1 MWWGGLGEER
11 RRSPPVRTS
20 KLLEWHEVLI
30 QQTVNGVTRGAVFA
44 LIALG
49 YTMVYGIIG
58 LINFAHGDVFMLG
71 LFISLSYLTLLGMA
85 TTLHGWQLVTVL
97 PLVFLATMLTTGT
110 INVVIDRVA
119 YRPLRHAFRLAPLIT
134 AIGVSFMLENLVL
147 IWKGP
152 APIAYPDVF
161 PSVDIL
167 REWLGMDSLLFITTK
182 DVLVLGATIPLMVA
196 LQYFVTRTRWGKAMR
211 ATAQDKETALAMGI
225 DVEKT
230 IILTFFIGGALAG
243 AAGLIQGLY
252 YNIGMWWMGYQAGLR
267 AFTAAVLGGIG
278 SMPGTALGAYPF
290 LDRWLQAQTVH
301 AVTDAMIYVLL
312 ALGLNIVVGYAGL
325 LDLGYAAFFAIG
337 AYTMGL
343 LNSPVLGSPLYG
355 HAWSFWVV
363 IWIAALV
370 SAGLGVVIGAPTLRV
385 RGDYLAIITLA
396 FGEIIPVAIRNL
408 GDITIDIGGWR
419 PVERLNLT
427 GGENGVNPVGR
438 PHLPGVN
445 FDTDFIPWYFLILV
459 IGAVSLWAMSRMR
472 DSRLGRAWMAIRE
485 DETAADCTGV
495 NPVKTKLLAFALG
508 ASFAGFAGSFYAA
521 KLQAITPGAFEF
533 NVSIMLLCMVV
544 LGGMGSLK
552 GVILGG
558 MLITLFDRILLA
570 QMSFL
575 VRWIGR
581 SLGVATLASVDLTLW
596 RWFFFGL
603 GLVVIMLI
611 RPEGLAGRRVRPPAA
626 DVDEREEALA
636 LVTAPPRPR
645 ADALPGWLREATAAR
660 AAAAPVLEVRGLTRR
675 FGGLIAVSE
684 VDLVTG
690 LLRPDR
696 GEILVAG
703 KSLVGLRPH
712 AIVGR
717 GIARTFQSIRLF
729 QNMTVLDNVLVG
741 EHCRLRASVAGAVF
755 RPPAVTVEE
764 SRARARAKEMLA
776 FVGLADKDGEL
787 AKNLAYG
794 DQRRLEIARALAT
807 EPALLLLDEP
817 TAGMNPRETDTLTEL
832 IGLLRNEIGLA
843 VLLIEHHMEVVMA
856 ISDRITVLDYGTRI
870 AEGTPGEIRRDTKV
884 IEAYLGKGYEQELVS
899 G

>member
-1 MWWGGLGEER
+1 MTD
-11 RRSPPVRTS
+11 PPRVRP
-20 KLLEWHEVLI
+20 LP
-30 QQTVNGVTRGAVFA
+30 AA
-44 LIALG
+44 L
-49 YTMVYGIIG
+49 
-58 LINFAHGDVFMLG
+58 
-71 LFISLSYLTLLGMA
+71 
-85 TTLHGWQLVTVL
+85 LVTA
-97 PLVFLATMLTTGT
+97 LV
-110 INVVIDRVA
+110 
-119 YRPLRHAFRLAPLIT
+119 
-134 AIGVSFMLENLVL
+134 
-147 IWKGP
+147 
-152 APIAYPDVF
+152 
-161 PSVDIL
+161 
-167 REWLGMDSLLFITTK
+167 
-182 DVLVLGATIPLMVA
+182 
-196 LQYFVTRTRWGKAMR
+196 
-211 ATAQDKETALAMGI
+211 
-225 DVEKT
+225 
-230 IILTFFIGGALAG
+230 
-243 AAGLIQGLY
+243 
-252 YNIGMWWMGYQAGLR
+252 
-267 AFTAAVLGGIG
+267 
-278 SMPGTALGAYPF
+278 AYPF
-290 LDRWLQAQTVH
+290 LDRTLHAQTIH

-370 SAGLGVVIGAPTLRV
+370 SAGLGVVIGFPTLRV

-438 PHLPGVN
+438 PYLPGVD

-459 IGAVSLWAMSRMR
+459 IGAGSLWAMNRMR

-495 NPVKTKLLAFALG
+495 NPIKTKLLAFALG

-570 QMSFL
+570 QMTFL
-575 VRWIGR
+575 IRWIGR
-581 SLGVATLASVDLTLW
+581 SLGVATLVSVDLTLW

-611 RPEGLAGRRVRPPAA
+611 RPEGLAGRRARPPAA

-645 ADALPGWLREATAAR
+645 AEAIPGWLREASVAPAALPTTR
-660 AAAAPVLEVRGLTRR
+660 PVLDVRGLTRR
-675 FGGLIAVSE
+675 FGGLVAVSE
-684 VDLVTG
+684 VDLVIPTRGIVGLIGPNGAGKTTFFNLVTG

-696 GEILVAG
+696 GEVLLDGA
-703 KSLVGLRPH
+703 SLVGLRPH

-729 QNMTVLDNVLVG
+729 QNMTVLENVLVG
-741 EHCRLRASVAGAVF
+741 EHCRLRASVAGVVF
-755 RPPAVTVEE
+755 RPPAVVAEE
-764 SRARARAKEMLA
+764 ARARGRAREMLG
-776 FVGLADKDGEL
+776 FVGLADKDSEL

-807 EPALLLLDEP
+807 EPTLLLLDEP

-832 IGLLRNEIGLA
+832 IGLLRGELGLA

-870 AEGTPGEIRRDTKV
+870 AEGTPAEIRRNPKV

>member
-1 MWWGGLGEER
+1 
-11 RRSPPVRTS
+11 
-20 KLLEWHEVLI
+20 
-30 QQTVNGVTRGAVFA
+30 VTDAG
-44 LIALG
+44 
-49 YTMVYGIIG
+49 
-58 LINFAHGDVFMLG
+58 
-71 LFISLSYLTLLGMA
+71 
-85 TTLHGWQLVTVL
+85 
-97 PLVFLATMLTTGT
+97 
-110 INVVIDRVA
+110 RV
-119 YRPLRHAFRLAPLIT
+119 RPLPAALL
-134 AIGVSFMLENLVL
+134 VSALV
-147 IWKGP
+147 
-152 APIAYPDVF
+152 
-161 PSVDIL
+161 
-167 REWLGMDSLLFITTK
+167 
-182 DVLVLGATIPLMVA
+182 
-196 LQYFVTRTRWGKAMR
+196 
-211 ATAQDKETALAMGI
+211 
-225 DVEKT
+225 
-230 IILTFFIGGALAG
+230 
-243 AAGLIQGLY
+243 
-252 YNIGMWWMGYQAGLR
+252 
-267 AFTAAVLGGIG
+267 
-278 SMPGTALGAYPF
+278 AYPF
-290 LDRWLQAQTVH
+290 IDRALHAQTVH

-355 HAWSFWVV
+355 HVWSFWVV

-370 SAGLGVVIGAPTLRV
+370 SAGLGVVIGFPTLRV

-438 PHLPGVN
+438 PYLPGVN

-459 IGAVSLWAMSRMR
+459 IGAVSLWAMNRMR
-472 DSRLGRAWMAIRE
+472 ASRLGRAWMAIRE

-495 NPVKTKLLAFALG
+495 NPIKTKLLAFGLG

-570 QMSFL
+570 QMTFL
-575 VRWIGR
+575 IRWIGR
-581 SLGVATLASVDLTLW
+581 SLGIATLAAVDLTLW

-603 GLVVIMLI
+603 GLVIIMLL

-645 ADALPGWLREATAAR
+645 AEAIPGWLRASTAAPSDR
-660 AAAAPVLEVRGLTRR
+660 PTTRPVLHVRGLTRR
-675 FGGLIAVSE
+675 FGGLVAVSE
-684 VDLVTG
+684 VDLVIPPRGIVGLIGPNGAGKTTFFNLVTG
-690 LLRPDR
+690 LLRPDQ
-696 GEILVAG
+696 GEILLDGA
-703 KSLVGLRPH
+703 SLVGLRPH

-741 EHCRLRASVAGAVF
+741 EHCRLRASVAGVVF
-755 RPPAVTVEE
+755 RPPAVVAEE
-764 SRARARAKEMLA
+764 ARARARAQEMLA
-776 FVGLADKDGEL
+776 FVGLDDKDGEL
-787 AKNLAYG
+787 AKNLSYG

-807 EPALLLLDEP
+807 EPTLLLLDEP
-817 TAGMNPRETDTLTEL
+817 TAGMNPRETDALTEL
-832 IGLLRNEIGLA
+832 IGLLREELGLA
-843 VLLIEHHMEVVMA
+843 VLLIEHHMEVVMT

-870 AEGTPGEIRRDTKV
+870 AEGTPAEIRRNAKV

>member
-1 MWWGGLGEER
+1 MTD
-11 RRSPPVRTS
+11 PPRVRP
-20 KLLEWHEVLI
+20 LP
-30 QQTVNGVTRGAVFA
+30 AA
-44 LIALG
+44 L
-49 YTMVYGIIG
+49 
-58 LINFAHGDVFMLG
+58 
-71 LFISLSYLTLLGMA
+71 
-85 TTLHGWQLVTVL
+85 LVTA
-97 PLVFLATMLTTGT
+97 LV
-110 INVVIDRVA
+110 
-119 YRPLRHAFRLAPLIT
+119 
-134 AIGVSFMLENLVL
+134 
-147 IWKGP
+147 
-152 APIAYPDVF
+152 
-161 PSVDIL
+161 
-167 REWLGMDSLLFITTK
+167 
-182 DVLVLGATIPLMVA
+182 
-196 LQYFVTRTRWGKAMR
+196 
-211 ATAQDKETALAMGI
+211 
-225 DVEKT
+225 
-230 IILTFFIGGALAG
+230 
-243 AAGLIQGLY
+243 
-252 YNIGMWWMGYQAGLR
+252 
-267 AFTAAVLGGIG
+267 
-278 SMPGTALGAYPF
+278 AYPF
-290 LDRWLQAQTVH
+290 LDRALHAQTIH

-370 SAGLGVVIGAPTLRV
+370 SAGLGVVIGFPTLRV

-438 PHLPGVN
+438 PYLPGVN

-459 IGAVSLWAMSRMR
+459 IGAVSLWAMNRMR

-495 NPVKTKLLAFALG
+495 NPIKTKLLAFGLG

-570 QMSFL
+570 QMTFL
-575 VRWIGR
+575 IRWIGR
-581 SLGVATLASVDLTLW
+581 SLAIATLASVDLTLW

-645 ADALPGWLREATAAR
+645 AEAIPGWLREATAAP
-660 AAAAPVLEVRGLTRR
+660 AALPTSRPVLDVRGLTRR
-675 FGGLIAVSE
+675 FGGLVAVSE
-684 VDLVTG
+684 VDLVIPPRGIVGLIGPNGAGKTTFFNLVTG
-690 LLRPDR
+690 LLRPDQ
-696 GEILVAG
+696 GEILLDGA
-703 KSLVGLRPH
+703 SLVGLRPH

-729 QNMTVLDNVLVG
+729 QNMTVLENVLVG

-755 RPPAVTVEE
+755 RPPAVVTEE
-764 SRARARAKEMLA
+764 ARARARAREMLA
-776 FVGLADKDGEL
+776 FVGLDDKDTEL

-807 EPALLLLDEP
+807 EPTLLLLDEP

-832 IGLLRNEIGLA
+832 IGLLREELGLA

-870 AEGTPGEIRRDTKV
+870 AEGTPAEIRRNPKV

>member
-1 MWWGGLGEER
+1 VTDPQR
-11 RRSPPVRTS
+11 VRP
-20 KLLEWHEVLI
+20 LP
-30 QQTVNGVTRGAVFA
+30 AA
-44 LIALG
+44 L
-49 YTMVYGIIG
+49 
-58 LINFAHGDVFMLG
+58 
-71 LFISLSYLTLLGMA
+71 
-85 TTLHGWQLVTVL
+85 LVTA
-97 PLVFLATMLTTGT
+97 LV
-110 INVVIDRVA
+110 
-119 YRPLRHAFRLAPLIT
+119 
-134 AIGVSFMLENLVL
+134 
-147 IWKGP
+147 
-152 APIAYPDVF
+152 
-161 PSVDIL
+161 
-167 REWLGMDSLLFITTK
+167 
-182 DVLVLGATIPLMVA
+182 
-196 LQYFVTRTRWGKAMR
+196 
-211 ATAQDKETALAMGI
+211 
-225 DVEKT
+225 
-230 IILTFFIGGALAG
+230 
-243 AAGLIQGLY
+243 
-252 YNIGMWWMGYQAGLR
+252 
-267 AFTAAVLGGIG
+267 
-278 SMPGTALGAYPF
+278 AYPF
-290 LDRWLQAQTVH
+290 LDRTLHAQTIH

-370 SAGLGVVIGAPTLRV
+370 SAGLGVVIGFPTLRV

-438 PHLPGVN
+438 PYLPGVD
-445 FDTDFIPWYFLILV
+445 FDTGFIPWYFLILV
-459 IGAVSLWAMSRMR
+459 IGAGSLWAMNRMR

-495 NPVKTKLLAFALG
+495 NPIKTKLLAFALG

-570 QMSFL
+570 QMTFL
-575 VRWIGR
+575 IRWIGR
-581 SLGVATLASVDLTLW
+581 SLGVATLVSVDLTLW

-645 ADALPGWLREATAAR
+645 AEAIPGWLREATAAP
-660 AAAAPVLEVRGLTRR
+660 AALPTSRPVLDVRRLSRS
-675 FGGLIAVSE
+675 FGGLVAVSE
-684 VDLVTG
+684 VDLVIPPRGIVGLIGPNGAGKTTFFNLVTG

-696 GEILVAG
+696 GEILLDGA
-703 KSLVGLRPH
+703 SLVGLRPH

-741 EHCRLRASVAGAVF
+741 EHCRLRASVAGVVF
-755 RPPAVTVEE
+755 RPPAVVAEE
-764 SRARARAKEMLA
+764 VRARARAREMLA
-776 FVGLADKDGEL
+776 FVGLADKDSEL

-807 EPALLLLDEP
+807 APTLLLLDEP

-832 IGLLRNEIGLA
+832 IGLLRGELGLA

-870 AEGTPGEIRRDTKV
+870 AEGTPAEIRRNPKV

>member
-1 MWWGGLGEER
+1 
-11 RRSPPVRTS
+11 
-20 KLLEWHEVLI
+20 
-30 QQTVNGVTRGAVFA
+30 
-44 LIALG
+44 
-49 YTMVYGIIG
+49 MV
-58 LINFAHGDVFMLG
+58 
-71 LFISLSYLTLLGMA
+71 
-85 TTLHGWQLVTVL
+85 
-97 PLVFLATMLTTGT
+97 
-110 INVVIDRVA
+110 
-119 YRPLRHAFRLAPLIT
+119 
-134 AIGVSFMLENLVL
+134 
-147 IWKGP
+147 
-152 APIAYPDVF
+152 
-161 PSVDIL
+161 
-167 REWLGMDSLLFITTK
+167 
-182 DVLVLGATIPLMVA
+182 
-196 LQYFVTRTRWGKAMR
+196 
-211 ATAQDKETALAMGI
+211 
-225 DVEKT
+225 
-230 IILTFFIGGALAG
+230 
-243 AAGLIQGLY
+243 
-252 YNIGMWWMGYQAGLR
+252 
-267 AFTAAVLGGIG
+267 
-278 SMPGTALGAYPF
+278 YPF
-290 LDRWLQAQTVH
+290 LDHWLQAQTVH

-370 SAGLGVVIGAPTLRV
+370 SAGMGVVIGAPTLRV

-396 FGEIIPVAIRNL
+396 FGEIILVAIRHL
-408 GDITIDIGGWR
+408 GDITLHVGGWR
-419 PVERLNLT
+419 QVERLKLK

-438 PHLPGVN
+438 PHLPGVD
-445 FDTDFIPWYFLILV
+445 FDTQFVPWYFLILV
-459 IGAVSLWAMSRMR
+459 IGGISLWAMNRMR

-508 ASFAGFAGSFYAA
+508 ASFSGFAGSFYAA

-570 QMSFL
+570 QLTYL

-603 GLVVIMLI
+603 GLVIIMLV
-611 RPEGLAGRRVRPPAA
+611 RPEGLAGRRVRPPDA

-636 LVTAPPRPR
+636 LVVAPPRPQ
-645 ADALPGWLREATAAR
+645 AEAIPSWLREAGAPR
-660 AAAAPVLEVRGLTRR
+660 ASSAPPVLDVRGLARR
-675 FGGLIAVSE
+675 FGGLVAVSE
-684 VDLVTG
+684 VDLVIPPAGIVGLIGPNGAGKTTFFNLVTG
-690 LLRPDR
+690 LLRPDH
-696 GEILVAG
+696 GEIRLNG
-703 KSLVGLRPH
+703 ESLVGLRPH

-741 EHCRLRASVAGAVF
+741 EHCRLHSSVAGAVF
-755 RPPAVTVEE
+755 RPPSVVAEE
-764 SRARARAKEMLA
+764 ARARGRARDLLG
-776 FVGLADKDGEL
+776 FVGLGDKEGEL

-807 EPALLLLDEP
+807 EPKLLLLDEP
-817 TAGMNPRETDTLTEL
+817 TAGMNPRETDALTEL
-832 IGLLRNEIGLA
+832 IGLLRRELGLA
-843 VLLIEHHMEVVMA
+843 VLLIEHHMEVVMG

-870 AEGTPGEIRRDTKV
+870 AEGTPTEIRQNAKV
-884 IEAYLGKGYEQELVS
+884 IEAYLGKGYEQELVT